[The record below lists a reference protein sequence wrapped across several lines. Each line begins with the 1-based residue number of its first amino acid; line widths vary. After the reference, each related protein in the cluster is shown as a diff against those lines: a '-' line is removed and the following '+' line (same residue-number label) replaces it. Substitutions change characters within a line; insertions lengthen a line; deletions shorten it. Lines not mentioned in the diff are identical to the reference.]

1 MSVLLKSLSSCSNS
15 CCCLAMV
22 ELEIVG
28 IEMAVVVLEAVVVLL
43 WYCSNFAG
51 EFVLQESMVKVR
63 VAIFYIVGV
72 VPLLI
77 E

>member
-1 MSVLLKSLSSCSNS
+1 
-15 CCCLAMV
+15 MV